1 MGILKRFKEVG
12 LAFVPVILTIA
23 LMGLIGGGYNT
34 SLLVNFAVG
43 IVLVIVGE
51 VVFLQGIDSSIMNMG
66 ELVGNASNRISKFF
80 ILLLFGFIFGF
91 FTTLAEP
98 SVQVLASQ
106 ATEFGFNI
114 PKFLLTFCLAFG
126 TGICVALALFRIV
139 ALWNYKVLI
148 AIFYSVIFLV
158 AFFVKDSLI
167 AIAFDGG
174 GATISNIASPFLLAL
189 AAGVARN
196 KAPHSATREANFGMI
211 GIASMGPIL
220 AVLILGLFYSN
231 SGGAAEATSTASK
244 SIWLSSFFDISMSI
258 VPLVSIF
265 FVFQAMFFKISKTE
279 KFRILL
285 GTAVTFVGLYLFLVG
300 IEFGFLDIAH
310 DVGHKLFS
318 VGNNLLTFVIC
329 AVLSFSLCYT
339 EPAVSILASQVEEL
353 TNGNIR
359 SKLVLFSIALSFM
372 IAVILSVLKVLFN
385 LRVFTIIII
394 GYAIVFVLMIF
405 CSKTFTSIAFD
416 SGGVASGPM
425 TSSFIMPLLLGLAG
439 VGNEMAGFGVLAFV
453 AMTPIIVMETLGV
466 VYEIQIKKKMDK
478 ERRRRK
484 ALAKSEDELSNMR
497 DMEIRYLQLMEAEK
511 R

>member
-1 MGILKRFKEVG
+1 MGVLKRFKEVG
-12 LAFVPVILTIA
+12 LAFIPVVLTII
-23 LMGLIGGGYNT
+23 LMGFIGGGYST
-34 SLLVNFAVG
+34 SLLVNFAIGV
-43 IVLVIVGE
+43 VLVVVGE

-66 ELVGNASNRISKFF
+66 ELVGNASNRITKFF

-114 PKFLLTFCLAFG
+114 PKFLLTFGLAFG

-139 ALWNYKVLI
+139 ALWNYKILV
-148 AIFYSVIFLV
+148 AIFYAVIFLV

-220 AVLILGLFYSN
+220 AVLVLGLFYGST
-231 SGGAAEATSTASK
+231 GAVSEEVAATNQ

-265 FVFQAMFFKISKTE
+265 FIFQALFFKIARNE
-279 KFRILL
+279 KLRILL
-285 GTAVTFVGLYLFLVG
+285 GTAVTFLGLYLFLVG
-300 IEFGFLDIAH
+300 IEFGFLQMAQ
-310 DVGHKLFS
+310 DVGHKLS
-318 VGNNLLTFVIC
+318 DVGNNILTLAIC
-329 AVLSFSLCYT
+329 AVLAFSLCYT

-359 SKLVLFSIALSFM
+359 SKLVLFSIA
-372 IAVILSVLKVLFN
+372 IAFTLAVMLSVLKVLFN

-394 GYAIVFVLMIF
+394 GYAIIFVLMIF

-466 VYEIQIKKKMDK
+466 VYEVQIKRKMDK

-484 ALAKSEDELSNMR
+484 ALANGEDELSNIK
-497 DMEIRYLQLMEAEK
+497 DMEIRYLQLMEADK
-511 R
+511 